1 MTSRHPGMPA
11 PGHRGAMSLMTGLR
25 FAVASVADRAMD
37 LAMPVTC
44 AGCFHERTTLCRDCR
59 AALQARLEKGP
70 GARAGIEAATPAPL
84 LQLEWCGPFSG
95 ITRRALD
102 RLGEG
107 GERRLSGP
115 LGEAIAHRW
124 TSAGSG
130 GDVLVPVP
138 AAIHSTRARGYDE
151 AVLLARVA
159 GRRLRMPVV
168 EALGRTAVV
177 APDRGGV
184 FEVIVPERIVGRSIV
199 LVDDVVAT
207 GATLVACA
215 SALMRAGAR
224 VVSAVTVARD
234 DAPMLGTA
242 VGR

>member
-1 MTSRHPGMPA
+1 MTDVRNA
-11 PGHRGAMSLMTGLR
+11 IA
-25 FAVASVADRAMD
+25 AVTDRAVD

-44 AGCFHERTTLCRDCR
+44 AGCFNGGSPLCRECR
-59 AALQARLEKGP
+59 AALQARLEEGP
-70 GARAGIEAATPAPL
+70 RVRAGIEVATPAPL

-124 TSAGSG
+124 KREGSG

-138 AAIHSTRARGYDE
+138 ASTDSIRALGYDE

-168 EALGRTAVV
+168 EGLGRTGVAVL
-177 APDRGGV
+177 DRGGV
-184 FEVIVPERIVGRSIV
+184 FEVVAVEAIRGRSIV

-215 SALMRAGAR
+215 SALLRAGAR
-224 VVSAVTVARD
+224 VVSAVTVAREQLP
-234 DAPMLGTA
+234 AQVLAITA
-242 VGR
+242 

>member
-1 MTSRHPGMPA
+1 MA
-11 PGHRGAMSLMTGLR
+11 LMLDFR
-25 FAVASVADRAMD
+25 NAVTAVTDRAMD

-44 AGCFHERTTLCRDCR
+44 AGCFHEGTPLCRECR
-59 AALQARLEKGP
+59 AALQARLEEGP
-70 GARAGIEAATPAPL
+70 RERSGIEVATPAPL

-124 TSAGSG
+124 QRAGSG

-138 AAIHSTRARGYDE
+138 ASTVSTRARGYDE

-168 EALGRTAVV
+168 EALGRTGTPV
-177 APDRGGV
+177 PDRGGV
-184 FEVIVPERIVGRSIV
+184 FQVVAPAEIRGRSVV

-207 GATLVACA
+207 GDTLVACA
-215 SALMRAGAR
+215 SALLRAGAR
-224 VVSAVTVARD
+224 VVSAVTVARAHPPTRML
-234 DAPMLGTA
+234 APDQVLAIGA
-242 VGR
+242 